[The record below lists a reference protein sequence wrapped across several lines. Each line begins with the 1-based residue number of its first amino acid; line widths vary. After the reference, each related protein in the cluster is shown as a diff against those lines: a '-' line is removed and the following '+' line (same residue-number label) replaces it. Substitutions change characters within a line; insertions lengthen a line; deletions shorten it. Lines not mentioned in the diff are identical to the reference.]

1 MYAYNY
7 EALFFTKNFK
17 IQINFLN
24 DVLSTTFIFNR
35 NDNGIL
41 LNNNMGKKVKI
52 KYNVENKRKFI
63 SLQNNL

>member
-1 MYAYNY
+1 MR
-7 EALFFTKNFK
+7 LCFLQKNFK

-41 LNNNMGKKVKI
+41 LNNNMGKKVK
-52 KYNVENKRKFI
+52 NKV
-63 SLQNNL
+63 